1 MQRAGFSSSI
11 TEHWSGNLSLPVM
24 PFFLRSALVAAV
36 LQYVRN
42 LWDRKKSMAKSAL
55 AIARRSPTVA
65 AKEKS

>member
-1 MQRAGFSSSI
+1 MQRAGVSSSI

-24 PFFLRSALVAAV
+24 PFFLRSVLVAAV
-36 LQYVRN
+36 LQCVRN

-55 AIARRSPTVA
+55 AIARRSPNVA